1 MYQALMVF
9 HVLVALA
16 IIGLVLLQ
24 QGRGADAGAGF
35 GGASNSL
42 FGARGAASFLSRT
55 TAIFATLFF
64 ATSLTL
70 AYLGGHQDN
79 KKMDIMDVP
88 QAEPIRRDLPQV
100 VEEPPAA
107 NQADLPRPT
116 EPPKPEGQKK

>member
-16 IIGLVLLQ
+16 IIGLIMLQ

-55 TAIFATLFF
+55 TAICATLFF

-70 AYLGGHQDN
+70 AYLAGNADN
-79 KKMDIMDVP
+79 KPHDIMDVP
-88 QAEPIRRDLPQV
+88 QAEPAKRDLPV
-100 VEEPPAA
+100 VVDEAPAAGKGDLPPVAEPP
-107 NQADLPRPT
+107 Q
-116 EPPKPEGQKK
+116 PEEQKK

>member
-1 MYQALMVF
+1 MYQALMIF

-16 IIGLVLLQ
+16 IIALVLLQ

-70 AYLGGHQDN
+70 AYLASNQDN
-79 KKMDIMDVP
+79 KQSDIMDVP
-88 QAEPIRRDLPQV
+88 EAEPARRDLPQIV
-100 VEEPPAA
+100 DEPPAA
-107 NQADLPRPT
+107 DQADVPT
-116 EPPKPEGQKK
+116 PAEPPKPEEQKE